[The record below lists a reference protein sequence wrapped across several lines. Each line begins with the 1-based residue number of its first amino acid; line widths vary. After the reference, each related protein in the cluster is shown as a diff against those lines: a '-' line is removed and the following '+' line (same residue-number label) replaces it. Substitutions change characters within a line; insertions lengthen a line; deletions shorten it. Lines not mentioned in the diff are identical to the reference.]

1 MSAQDRKPGSAGS
14 SLPLWL
20 GLGAAIALLGTTL
33 LGSHL
38 PATAMAPAVV
48 SEAAPAAS
56 PAATSAVTT
65 TAVATTTTAVAT
77 VVTATPVAAPA
88 AATPA
93 ATAVATPAPAPAPAA
108 TVVATTAAAA
118 PAPVAAAATPAAT
131 APAPAPAADATKV
144 AQATTPAAAAPK
156 PDVDVA
162 ELMKPGTLP
171 ENVLGDAKA
180 PITIVEYASMTC
192 PHCADFHKR
201 IFADLKAKYI
211 DTGKV
216 RFIFREYPLDNLA
229 AAVSELARCTGPM
242 RYFAFVSTMYEH
254 QAEWHTGDND
264 LPKLQEM
271 AKQAGFTDESFKKC
285 VGDQTLLTGI
295 TEVRTRANDKFGVDS
310 TPTFFINGVKLK
322 GSHEM
327 KDFDD
332 VITPMMK
339 G

>member
-1 MSAQDRKPGSAGS
+1 M
-14 SLPLWL
+14 
-20 GLGAAIALLGTTL
+20 T
-33 LGSHL
+33 
-38 PATAMAPAVV
+38 
-48 SEAAPAAS
+48 APAA
-56 PAATSAVTT
+56 
-65 TAVATTTTAVAT
+65 
-77 VVTATPVAAPA
+77 
-88 AATPA
+88 
-93 ATAVATPAPAPAPAA
+93 
-108 TVVATTAAAA
+108 
-118 PAPVAAAATPAAT
+118 
-131 APAPAPAADATKV
+131 APAADAAKV
-144 AQATTPAAAAPK
+144 AQAATPAVAAAK

-201 IFADLKAKYI
+201 IFGDLKAKYI

-216 RFIFREYPLDNLA
+216 RFVFREYPLDNLA

-295 TEVRTRANDKFGVDS
+295 TDVRTRANDKFGVDS